1 MSPLV
6 CKSTCTYFKHT
17 GYCYCPYT
25 IKMPWFDAK
34 AFCRHL
40 KHSWGGESDLA
51 SVHDEKTMQFLVS
64 LAMTKKHKDWK
75 SYGHEAF
82 WIGLCKTRG
91 SWQWT
96 DNTPFCYNN
105 WGTGQPTNGKLAY
118 DELFVEFYLVSLI
131 CHLTIVKSYIHQ
143 IRVSTT
149 GGTLLQE
156 NGMTIGK

>member
-1 MSPLV
+1 MSPSV

-34 AFCRHL
+34 AYCRSL
-40 KHSWGGESDLA
+40 KNSWGGESDLA

-131 CHLTIVKSYIHQ
+131 
-143 IRVSTT
+143 
-149 GGTLLQE
+149 
-156 NGMTIGK
+156 